1 MIAAILRAQFLSMRL
16 GATRGAALG
25 WITAVIWYGFWTVAA
40 LFAGAFT
47 AQLSPDDL
55 RTALPAGF
63 LAVCLYWQI
72 VPIVSASMGSGL
84 DLRKLLAYPVPHAR
98 LFVVEVLLR
107 IVTALEMLLVVTGGG
122 IGLLLNHEAGGL
134 RAFPRIAAGSLLFVL
149 FNVLL
154 ASGTRSVLERLLSR
168 KRVREVV
175 AVFAATLW
183 VLPRFLMATGFQ
195 AKSLGRFGVAV
206 QTAGLPWSAAASAM
220 FGGAVPLL
228 SLCAWTALAGWFGR
242 RQFERNL
249 RYDPIAAQ
257 ASAPGAAPARN
268 SWTERLYRLPG
279 LLWRDPLAGIVEK
292 ELRSLARTPR
302 FRMVFVMGFTFGL
315 LVWFPMMVNRRA
327 GHTGASAQYF
337 LPVVAAYALT
347 LLGQVSYLNCFGFDR
362 SAAAFY
368 FASPQPIAKV
378 IAGKNV
384 AAMCF
389 ILIEVVILAGVTMA
403 LGVARGLPSAAETLI
418 VTVICS
424 LYLLAIGNISSVNYP
439 RALNPE
445 RVGQGGASSRF
456 QGLIFLLYP
465 FALLPVFL
473 AYLARYAFES
483 EIAFAIVLA
492 IAAAIGAVVYWLA
505 MDSAVRTAMV
515 RREQI
520 VQELSKG
527 DGPIASD

>member
-1 MIAAILRAQFLSMRL
+1 
-16 GATRGAALG
+16 
-25 WITAVIWYGFWTVAA
+25 
-40 LFAGAFT
+40 
-47 AQLSPDDL
+47 
-55 RTALPAGF
+55 
-63 LAVCLYWQI
+63 
-72 VPIVSASMGSGL
+72 MGSGL

-107 IVTALEMLLVVTGGG
+107 LVTALEMLLIVAGGAF
-122 IGLLLNHEAGGL
+122 GLLLNAEVGGW
-134 RAFPRIAAGSLLFVL
+134 RAFPRIAAGVLLFIL

-183 VLPRFLMATGFQ
+183 VLPRFLMTVGFQ
-195 AKSLGRFGVAV
+195 AKSLGRFGPAV
-206 QTAGLPWSAAASAM
+206 QTAGLPWSAAASTLL
-220 FGGAVPLL
+220 GGALPLL

-249 RYDPIAAQ
+249 RYDPIAAH
-257 ASAPGAAPARN
+257 SSGGGPAPAKA
-268 SWTERLYRLPG
+268 SWTERLFRLPG

-302 FRMVFVMGFTFGL
+302 FRMVFIMGFTFGL
-315 LVWFPMMVNRRA
+315 LVWFPMVVNRRT
-327 GHTGASAQYF
+327 GHPGAASQYF

-362 SAAAFY
+362 AAAAFY
-368 FASPQPIAKV
+368 FASPLPIAKV

-389 ILIEVVILAGVTMA
+389 ILIEVVVLAGVTMA
-403 LGVARGLPSAAETLI
+403 LGVSRGWLRAVETLI
-418 VTVICS
+418 VTTVCS
-424 LYLLAIGNISSVNYP
+424 LYLLAIGNVSSVNYP
-439 RALNPE
+439 RGLNPE
-445 RVGQGGASSRF
+445 RVGQGGASARF

-483 EIAFAIVLA
+483 DIAFAIVLA
-492 IAAAIGAVVYWLA
+492 IAAAIGIAVYWIAL
-505 MDSAVRTAMV
+505 DSAVRTAMS
-515 RREQI
+515 RREHI

-527 DGPIASD
+527 DGPIAYD